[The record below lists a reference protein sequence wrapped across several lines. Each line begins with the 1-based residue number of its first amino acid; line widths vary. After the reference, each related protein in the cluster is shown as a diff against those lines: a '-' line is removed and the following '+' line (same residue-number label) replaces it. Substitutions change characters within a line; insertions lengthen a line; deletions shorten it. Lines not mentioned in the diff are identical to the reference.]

1 MRQVSGKVGL
11 TVNAADHGL
20 RGYRRGCRCEP
31 CVEANRAYM
40 AAWRA
45 RKRGLE
51 PVPAEDTG
59 PALTVVPAAHGAP
72 VAGVGGSVVAA
83 VLAELETLAA
93 TASRPGL
100 AAGAVS
106 MAKILDDRKLS
117 TTHPSAQRQL
127 AQTLDRLRNA
137 SHTAKGK
144 LASVIDMSPAK
155 PS

>member
-1 MRQVSGKVGL
+1 M
-11 TVNAADHGL
+11 
-20 RGYRRGCRCEP
+20 
-31 CVEANRAYM
+31 
-40 AAWRA
+40 
-45 RKRGLE
+45 
-51 PVPAEDTG
+51 
-59 PALTVVPAAHGAP
+59 TVVPAARSAP
-72 VAGVGGSVVAA
+72 VTGDGPVVAA